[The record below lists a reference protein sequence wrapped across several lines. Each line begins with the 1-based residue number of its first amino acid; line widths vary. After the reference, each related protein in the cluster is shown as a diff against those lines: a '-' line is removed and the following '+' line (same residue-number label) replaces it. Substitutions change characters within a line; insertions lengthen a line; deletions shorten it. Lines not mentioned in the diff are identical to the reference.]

1 MPLYYSFTIKTIAI
15 LEMSK
20 VPPQGSEDRSSI
32 LQNIVPSGLGFFG
45 SPYKPADAM
54 PTPTQ
59 IGVRAGDSM
68 SDVVNAV
75 KGVGYYIDQIG
86 FGGASTGLTQGMGL
100 KPLGVN
106 YFINT
111 GTTCSNGATMWT
123 YMQGIPEGNALGEKV
138 QQAMSDMGMPALRGL
153 APGMLEDAESGLNPA
168 PLMNSLMGSGYPECE
183 QVEKMVGDLEGHI
196 ADPSSN
202 EAWIADLET
211 AYKKGD
217 GLYYQKRWIQRTV
230 NGKKVNLTRDEWVA
244 AKKSFHPDGTPKVE
258 AFEAAMTYPGTV
270 ITIGVLCML
279 ALAFVR
285 K

>member
-1 MPLYYSFTIKTIAI
+1 
-15 LEMSK
+15 MSA
-20 VPPQGSEDRSSI
+20 VPPQGSEERTSI

-54 PTPTQ
+54 PTPSQ

-111 GTTCSNGATMWT
+111 GTTCSNGAEMWT
-123 YMQGIPEGNALGEKV
+123 YMQGIPEGNALGDRV

-153 APGMLEDAESGLNPA
+153 APGMLEDAENGLNPA
-168 PLMNSLMGSGYPECE
+168 PLMNSLLGSGYPECE
-183 QVEKMVGDLEGHI
+183 QVEKMVGDSEGRI

-217 GLYYQKRWIQRTV
+217 GLYYQKRWVQRTV
-230 NGKKVNLTRDEWVA
+230 NGKKVDLTRDQWVA
-244 AKKSFHPDGTPKVE
+244 AKKGFRPDGTPITE
-258 AFEAAMTYPGTV
+258 AFEAAMTHPGTV
-270 ITIGVLCML
+270 ITVGMLCLL
-279 ALAFVR
+279 AMAFVR
-285 K
+285 RK

>member
-1 MPLYYSFTIKTIAI
+1 
-15 LEMSK
+15 MSA
-20 VPPQGSEDRSSI
+20 VPPQGSEARTSI
-32 LQNIVPSGLGFFG
+32 LPSMVPSGLGFFG

-54 PTPTQ
+54 PTPSQ

-86 FGGASTGLTQGMGL
+86 FGAPSTGLTQGMGL

-111 GTTCSNGATMWT
+111 GAKCSNGAEMWT
-123 YMQGIPEGNALGEKV
+123 YMQGIPEGNALGDRV

-153 APGMLEDAESGLNPA
+153 APGMLEDVQNGLNPA
-168 PLMNSLMGSGYPECE
+168 PLMNSLLGSGYPECE
-183 QVEKMVGDLEGHI
+183 QVEKMVGDLQGNI

-217 GLYYQKRWIQRTV
+217 GLYYQKRWVQRTV
-230 NGKKVNLTRDEWVA
+230 NGKKVDLTRDQWVET
-244 AKKSFHPDGTPKVE
+244 KKTFNPDGTPIKE
-258 AFEAAMTYPGTV
+258 AFEATMTHPGTV
-270 ITIGVLCML
+270 ITVGILCLL
-279 ALAFVR
+279 AFAFVR
-285 K
+285 KNK